1 MFPREKKLH
10 FFSLSNHSLQSPPP
24 IYPSLAE
31 ENHDDSPNIESLQK
45 SKPNPKNSILFT
57 PKIFQLSNKI
67 YKDQKIS
74 LFSYDFLPKLNLTLK
89 LLKKI
94 QSNLSHNKT
103 KTAYLYGNQFKFIKN
118 SINHLEP
125 VYKLNEISYAT
136 DESFEE

>member
-1 MFPREKKLH
+1 MKKSSIFSHFPIILYNLHRLYIPHSQKKTMM
-10 FFSLSNHSLQSPPP
+10 N
-24 IYPSLAE
+24 
-31 ENHDDSPNIESLQK
+31 SPNIESLQK